1 MKRTQDNI
9 TVNDRGDFFRI
20 DTKNTSYM
28 IGVRDGLYL
37 GHFYYGPR
45 ISDDDLSYRTAFAPE
60 GRISRTD
67 REMVIFMDG
76 FRFEYP
82 GWGAGDSREG
92 ALKVLFPNGTTRVCP
107 TFLGYEISSS
117 KAPVPG
123 LPSTYAAEG
132 EVETIRIDLQ
142 DPDTKVEVSLFYSA
156 FYEEDVIARRA
167 EIRNGGEGK
176 MVLQRA
182 LSAAMDMPGRDTEG
196 RPFELMTFHG
206 TWAREFTRQTD
217 PILFGRIG
225 VSSICGKTG
234 NRAQS
239 FLGIVSPGITQESGE
254 AYGLQF
260 LYSGN
265 FSSMVEKAPNE
276 DIRVS
281 MGIHPEEFSW
291 ELMPGETFYT
301 PEVVMTYSDHGLGRM
316 SRNFHDLFRNH
327 LIRGKYKDQKRP
339 ILINNW
345 EATYFDFNMEKLLE
359 IARQAKDCGVEMLVV
374 DDGWFGKRN
383 DDNSGLGDWKVNEEK
398 LPGGLSALSVKLKE
412 IGMKLGV
419 WFEPEMVS
427 PDSDLYRAHPD
438 WAIAI
443 PGIEP
448 SRSRNQLVLDVSRE
462 DVRDYLFEAVS
473 DVIRAADVAY
483 VKWDMNRHL
492 CDLYSDALP
501 FERQGELLHR
511 FVLGVYD
518 LQERLLTAFPDLLL
532 ENCSSGGS
540 RFDPGMLYYSPQIW
554 TSDDTDAYE
563 RIRIQE
569 GAATLYPLSCLG
581 AHVSICPNHVTGRTV
596 PFTTRGHVALAGTF
610 GYELDITKLSKEEH
624 EEMKEQTVLFHR
636 YNDLVRNGDYYRIAS
651 FRENGFYDCYGV
663 VSKDKSEMLLTFIH
677 VINRPCT
684 PNRFIHLKGLD
695 EKKRYRVTWA
705 EDPEKEPEVVAEAY
719 GGTLMNAGL
728 IIPCMYGD
736 FRSVLYYIQEI

>member
-132 EVETIRIDLQ
+132 EVETLRIDLQ

-225 VSSICGKTG
+225 VSSICGKTS

-239 FLGIVSPGITQESGE
+239 FLGIVSPGKSGE

-316 SRNFHDLFRNH
+316 SRSFHDLFRNH

-383 DDNSGLGDWKVNEEK
+383 DDNSGLGDWTVNEEK

-462 DVRDYLFEAVS
+462 DVRDYLFEAIS

-492 CDLYSDALP
+492 CDLYSAALP
-501 FERQGELLHR
+501 SERQGELLHR

-705 EDPEKEPEVVAEAY
+705 EDPEKDPEVVAEAY

-728 IIPCMYGD
+728 IIPCMNGD
-736 FRSVLYYIQEI
+736 FRSVLYHIQEI

>member
-1 MKRTQDNI
+1 
-9 TVNDRGDFFRI
+9 
-20 DTKNTSYM
+20 
-28 IGVRDGLYL
+28 
-37 GHFYYGPR
+37 
-45 ISDDDLSYRTAFAPE
+45 
-60 GRISRTD
+60 
-67 REMVIFMDG
+67 
-76 FRFEYP
+76 
-82 GWGAGDSREG
+82 
-92 ALKVLFPNGTTRVCP
+92 
-107 TFLGYEISSS
+107 
-117 KAPVPG
+117 
-123 LPSTYAAEG
+123 
-132 EVETIRIDLQ
+132 
-142 DPDTKVEVSLFYSA
+142 
-156 FYEEDVIARRA
+156 
-167 EIRNGGEGK
+167 
-176 MVLQRA
+176 
-182 LSAAMDMPGRDTEG
+182 
-196 RPFELMTFHG
+196 MTFHG

-225 VSSICGKTG
+225 VSSICGKTS

-316 SRNFHDLFRNH
+316 SRSFHDLFRNH

-383 DDNSGLGDWKVNEEK
+383 DDNSGLGDWTVNEEK

-462 DVRDYLFEAVS
+462 DVKDYLFEAIS

-492 CDLYSDALP
+492 CDLYSAALP
-501 FERQGELLHR
+501 SERQGELLHR

-705 EDPEKEPEVVAEAY
+705 EDPEKDPEVVAEAY

-728 IIPCMYGD
+728 IIPCMNGD
-736 FRSVLYYIQEI
+736 FRSVLYHIQEI

>member
-132 EVETIRIDLQ
+132 EVETLRIDLQ

-225 VSSICGKTG
+225 VSSICGKTS

-239 FLGIVSPGITQESGE
+239 FLGIVSPGITQEEGE
-254 AYGLQF
+254 VYGLQF

-316 SRNFHDLFRNH
+316 SRSFHDLFRNH

-383 DDNSGLGDWKVNEEK
+383 DDNSGLGDWTVNE
-398 LPGGLSALSVKLKE
+398 E

-462 DVRDYLFEAVS
+462 DVRDYLFEAIS

-492 CDLYSDALP
+492 CDLYSAALP
-501 FERQGELLHR
+501 SERQGELLHR

-624 EEMKEQTVLFHR
+624 EKMKEQTVLFHR

-677 VINRPCT
+677 VINWPCT

-705 EDPEKEPEVVAEAY
+705 EDPEKDPEVVAEAY

-728 IIPCMYGD
+728 IIPCMNGD
-736 FRSVLYYIQEI
+736 FRSVLYHIQEI